1 MRMTINVVRVEVV
14 RLSRRASFTAGSF
27 MDRSTAS
34 GEFLRKRDAIGKAMK
49 AMVRQMTKAIAA
61 FRAISLKRSVLELQ
75 ES

>member
-1 MRMTINVVRVEVV
+1 
-14 RLSRRASFTAGSF
+14 

-34 GEFLRKRDAIGKAMK
+34 GELLRKRDAIGKAMK